1 MNPTRKRR
9 LWWVLAV
16 LVAAAAATTL
26 VTLALQRNVAY
37 LYTPGEVLRGEAG
50 AKVANGDSVFRLG
63 GMVAAGSFR
72 RAEGSMEAQFRV
84 TDGDAEMPVRYTG
97 ILPDLF
103 REKQAVVAT
112 GRMRDGVFVA
122 EQVLAKHDETY
133 VPKEVADKMGLAHK
147 KHGVADDAPKSGAA
161 DGAYPKGGN

>member
-9 LWWVLAV
+9 LWLVLGLLIAATAV
-16 LVAAAAATTL
+16 TALVA
-26 VTLALQRNVAY
+26 LALQRNVAY
-37 LYTPGEVLRGEAG
+37 LYTPSEILAGDAG
-50 AKVANGDSVFRLG
+50 AKVAAGDAVFRLG
-63 GMVAAGSFR
+63 GMVSANSFER
-72 RAEGSMEAQFRV
+72 DQGSMEARFKV
-84 TDGDAEMPVRYTG
+84 TDGDAEMAVRYTG

-112 GRMRDGVFVA
+112 GRMDGRVFVA

-147 KHGVADDAPKSGAA
+147 KHNVADPATDLP
-161 DGAYPKGGN
+161 PER

>member
-9 LWWVLAV
+9 LWLVLG
-16 LVAAAAATTL
+16 LLIAAAA
-26 VTLALQRNVAY
+26 VTGLLALALQRNVAY
-37 LYTPGEVLRGEAG
+37 LYTPSEILAGDAG
-50 AKVANGDSVFRLG
+50 AKVAAGDAVFRLG
-63 GMVAAGSFR
+63 GMVSADSFQR
-72 RAEGSMEAQFRV
+72 DPGSMEARFKV
-84 TDGDAEMPVRYTG
+84 TDGDAEMAVRYTG

-112 GRMRDGVFVA
+112 GRMDGRVFVA

-147 KHGVADDAPKSGAA
+147 KHNVADPAA
-161 DGAYPKGGN
+161 NPAAALPPER